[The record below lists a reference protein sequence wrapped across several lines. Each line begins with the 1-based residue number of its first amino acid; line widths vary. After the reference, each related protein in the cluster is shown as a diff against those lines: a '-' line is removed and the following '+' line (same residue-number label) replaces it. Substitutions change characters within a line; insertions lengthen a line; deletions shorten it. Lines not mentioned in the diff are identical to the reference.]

1 MGGRLHRQTACCY
14 CGDSVKTKVS
24 RVSWTSISWN
34 KHIVINFQCPVHVP
48 VQVGTNTQTYR
59 ETRGD
64 RLIIAPCKDATEPT
78 KSKCRLHHS
87 RRTVA
92 VRVDSAT
99 QSHALAA
106 HSRSDGERSPDQER
120 LLPTPSSV
128 TRLCFRPTD
137 ETYPETYRYLCVY
150 FQASESDQPTNYR
163 QPTMLHRSPPMARC

>member
-1 MGGRLHRQTACCY
+1 MDKYT
-14 CGDSVKTKVS
+14 VE
-24 RVSWTSISWN
+24 
-34 KHIVINFQCPVHVP
+34 
-48 VQVGTNTQTYR
+48 QTYR
-59 ETRGD
+59 DQFLVPCACTRSSRDQCTNNRETCRD

-150 FQASESDQPTNYR
+150 LQESQSDQPTN
-163 QPTMLHRSPPMARC
+163 QLPTANHATPVPPRY